1 MSSLEEKIRD
11 YAVKLLKIAE
21 TILPKDVIDA
31 LKKAR
36 DRETNLFA
44 KAQFDAILKNIELA
58 KNGKIP
64 ICQDTGS
71 IIWFVEVGE
80 DFPIRAKLRGIL
92 IEATRKATKLIPLRP
107 SAVDPWT
114 HKNTGDN
121 TGRHYPFIYW
131 DIVPGDKLKLTVMPK
146 GGGSEN
152 TVKLFMLNPV
162 EGINGFK
169 KAVIQTVYEAGP
181 KPCPPVI
188 VGAAIGGGA
197 DIAIKL
203 AKKAVLRPIG
213 SRNEDP
219 KIAELEE
226 ELLEAVNKLGIGPM
240 GLGGATT
247 VLDVHIEWGHRHP
260 ASFPVAVVTQC
271 WAARSATLEIDSDGN
286 AKVTSHDVDLME
298 VEI

>member
-1 MSSLEEKIRD
+1 MPLIEDRIKD
-11 YAVKLLKIAE
+11 YAIKLLKIAE
-21 TILPKDVIDA
+21 TRLPNDVIEA

-36 DRETNLFA
+36 DVERNPLA
-44 KAQFDAILKNIELA
+44 RAQLDAILKNIELA
-58 KNGKIP
+58 KDYRLP

-80 DFPIRAKLRGIL
+80 EFPIKAKLREIL
-92 IEATRKATKLIPLRP
+92 IEATREATKTIPLRP
-107 SAVDPWT
+107 NAVDPWT

-131 DIVPGDKLKLTVMPK
+131 DLVPGDKLKLTVMPK

-162 EGINGFK
+162 EGIKGFK

-181 KPCPPVI
+181 KPCPPII

-213 SRNEDP
+213 ERNEDP

-226 ELLEAVNKLGIGPM
+226 ELLEAVNKLNIGPM
-240 GLGGATT
+240 GLGGLTT

-271 WAARSATLEIDSDGN
+271 WAARSATMVIDGN
-286 AKVTSHDVDLME
+286 GEGRVLSHSVDLEE
-298 VEI
+298 V